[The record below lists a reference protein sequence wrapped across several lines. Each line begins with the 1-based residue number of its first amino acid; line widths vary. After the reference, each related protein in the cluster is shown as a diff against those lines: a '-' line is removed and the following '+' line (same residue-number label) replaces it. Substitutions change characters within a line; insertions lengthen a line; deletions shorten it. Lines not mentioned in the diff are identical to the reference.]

1 MRDMLGHFT
10 MLKPRFTVLHRTPQ
24 RVVMSHGIACFILSG
39 RALTSSV
46 TTSNHPRLSLHPVA
60 YVPSPPASPLLHPIA
75 GISVTT
81 LLQVLSL
88 RHWATLQIYGA

>member
-1 MRDMLGHFT
+1 
-10 MLKPRFTVLHRTPQ
+10 
-24 RVVMSHGIACFILSG
+24 MSHGIACFILSG